1 MISLIL
7 LHDIDIMISENQE
20 ILIFKNLKT
29 WYTSKRRNN
38 TNNEI

>member
-1 MISLIL
+1 MITLIL

-20 ILIFKNLKT
+20 ILIFKILKT
-29 WYTSKRRNN
+29 WYTSKWRNN